1 MKFSDLDDFV
11 NNHKDSG
18 FSKIHAIMDAKYKD
32 DKDDTLAESD
42 MYQIAFY
49 LNDYKKKIAYAVL
62 PKHEKSQD
70 DYEITAINQD
80 LEIRV
85 RHINVEDTLEWI
97 FDKNIDDET
106 KVKTMLESKFLREN
120 SN

>member
-1 MKFSDLDDFV
+1 
-11 NNHKDSG
+11 
-18 FSKIHAIMDAKYKD
+18 MDAKYKD

-62 PKHEKSQD
+62 PKHETSQD
-70 DYEITAINQD
+70 DYEIKAINQD

-85 RHINVEDTLEWI
+85 RHIDVEETLEWI
-97 FDKNIDDET
+97 FDKKIDDKVKISEMLET
-106 KVKTMLESKFLREN
+106 KFPL
-120 SN
+120 